1 MGTVYTYEHLK
12 GILAT
17 ARGQSLVAQAR
28 ETYGALFEGT
38 PIERPTY
45 ADFMHIFDEGG
56 DTAVC
61 DQIDVRRKLRFFCLQ
76 VLSLDDDRYI
86 GDLEE
91 MIAEF
96 CSQYAWFSSYHHRD
110 DVNQTFD
117 YEQIDLDTAFMSTA
131 LSFTYAVMKD
141 KLRNDIKIR
150 IRRELERRVILP
162 FENNPTYFGLGNTP
176 KSNWIACQTMGTAYA
191 YLFVFPERLPLVK
204 KKLFDSIEAYLS
216 GLAEDGYCSEG
227 YGYWYHGFGQLAAF
241 LETYGD
247 VTGEDLSFVVNR
259 PKVQNCLAFGRAAVL
274 KDGFGLPFADHQ
286 DTQLEPLSNEF
297 YHIAY
302 RRVFGEKFV
311 PYDVYDGTRLF
322 VKDENGM
329 PRANGLIR
337 TDCAY
342 RRIFALTLFEGERA
356 GGVVENGTAI
366 FPLGGA
372 FIENRDR
379 YSIVAKAG
387 HNDENHNHNDIG
399 TFAFFANGKRIFPD
413 VRAHKYD
420 ASYFDDRYRY
430 SDEVFAAGSQG
441 HSVPILDGK
450 NQMYGADYKGVI
462 TEGTDDVFEV
472 NLSGAYDTDVSTL
485 KVRYELCEDRVKIK
499 YSIDEPQAH
508 ALKLRFIAEY
518 EPREIDGGFEVEGVK
533 LISMQGLPA
542 VAKRVDYRGHLKD
555 VTVYTLDF
563 DAGSIKRG
571 MFDFE
576 IQL

>member
-1 MGTVYTYEHLK
+1 MPSVYTYENLK
-12 GILAT
+12 KILAT
-17 ARGQSLVAQAR
+17 ERGQGLLAQAR
-28 ETYGALFEGT
+28 EAYEALFEGT

-61 DQIDVRRKLRFFCLQ
+61 DKIDVKRKLRFFCLQ
-76 VLSLDDDRYI
+76 ILALDDDRYI

-96 CSQYAWFSSYHHRD
+96 CAQYAWFSSYHHRD
-110 DVNQTFD
+110 DVNKTFD
-117 YEQIDLDTAFMSTA
+117 YAQIDLDTAFMSTA
-131 LSFTYAVMKD
+131 LSLTYAVMEN
-141 KLRNDIKIR
+141 KLRYDIKLR
-150 IRRELERRVILP
+150 IRREIERRVILP

-204 KKLFDSIEAYLS
+204 KKLFDSVEAYLS

-241 LETYGD
+241 LEAYGD
-247 VTGEDLSFVVNR
+247 VTGEDLSFLINR

-286 DTQLEPLSNEF
+286 NPQLKPRTNEF

-302 RRVFGEKFV
+302 RRVFGEKFA
-311 PYDVYDGTRLF
+311 PYDVYDGTCLF
-322 VKDENGM
+322 VKDENGV

-342 RRIFALTLFEGERA
+342 RRIFALSLFEGERA
-356 GGVVENGTAI
+356 GGVVENGTTI
-366 FPLGGA
+366 FPQGGA
-372 FIENRDR
+372 FIANRDR

-387 HNDENHNHNDIG
+387 HNDENHNHNDVG
-399 TFAFFANGKRIFPD
+399 TFAFFADGKRIFPD
-413 VRAHKYD
+413 VISHKYD
-420 ASYFDDRYRY
+420 ASYFDDRFRY
-430 SDEVFAAGSQG
+430 TAEVFAAGSMG

-450 NQMYGADYKGVI
+450 NQVAGIDYKGVI
-462 TEGTDDVFEV
+462 TQSSDDVFEV
-472 NLSGAYDTDVSTL
+472 NLSGAYNTDVSTL
-485 KVRYELCEDRVKIK
+485 KVRYELCEDRVKIQ
-499 YSIDEPQAH
+499 YTIDEPQAH
-508 ALKLRFIAEY
+508 ALKFRFIAGY
-518 EPREIDGGFEVEGVK
+518 EPREIEGGFAVEGVK
-533 LISMQGLPA
+533 LVSREGLPA
-542 VAKRVDYRGHLKD
+542 VAKRVEYLGHYAG
-555 VTVYTLDF
+555 VTVYTVDF
-563 DAGSIKRG
+563 DAGEVASG
-571 MFDFE
+571 AFEFE